1 MQIAMYG
8 WLNVTIMSKKW
19 HMRTIRLFPYN
30 KLTARHKEIKRLY
43 MHIYIWTVNEP
54 RRIFSIRNL

>member
-30 KLTARHKEIKRLY
+30 NVTARHKEIKRLY
-43 MHIYIWTVNEP
+43 IYIYEQLMNQDV
-54 RRIFSIRNL
+54 FFL